1 MIFTQFNNIIIK
13 LTSRMTSTINTCG
26 IIMKSSL
33 VTIIL
38 TCALFLGQVIPILLI
53 LSLFSGITS
62 FIPIFILLIFFIIS
76 KRKGLIES
84 SNKIM
89 SSNKLSY
96 TIYFSLLVLFLTV
109 FACVL
114 SHALVALFILYGLIL
129 VLFHVKGDVFNK
141 IIEYLKV
148 VFYHCYTALSS
159 CFFVVPRGSSRGYLF
174 TVCYNLYTLFH
185 REFFMLCIV
194 NPLPRA
200 ITLWLLSLLIN
211 IGFNSTMAYCIETES
226 AANAGPDSGA
236 NSNSNKASAAEHR
249 ETGTPISSPGVL
261 DHYIRKVYDGVI
273 WTLQLPLRLVD
284 FWIKDPIR
292 GRGRGYEFPP
302 QEATNVQLAPTL
314 ASTST
319 VVPETPQ
326 VVIASQPVAMQT
338 IVPQPFTTPESFLGN
353 WAGNKKVSLDDINKV
368 ILPWVETYAKNHTAK
383 EVDMFISSIHTR
395 NDLDVS
401 SGNLLKI
408 QKFAG
413 YTVKFLR
420 EDNSIT
426 DPNLITE
433 MIAIPFGKE
442 QYITEQEVMLLMQYK
457 QHLTSFANS
466 GLNNRNNGEIAQVK
480 HGVDALAPFIK
491 QMVDKYPV
499 DTVKQFSGNIM
510 HEFIDF
516 PGLTRQ
522 QATYLNTAYS
532 IMVDKIYEAEKPISN
547 ETLISDAKSALYC
560 VFNKEKLYI
569 DREYSKNTYETY
581 NPKDSYERKQM
592 IAVNFIE
599 KYAFGSELSP
609 IWSTS
614 NTEYPKYQKVFEYI
628 APFKARCANS
638 TDPQE
643 RDFYAHLYA
652 AIAVHDLTQVTGIGF
667 NTPLSIAYD
676 NHYDYCMSTKMPSTT
691 IKDDT

>member
-1 MIFTQFNNIIIK
+1 MIFTQLINIIRK
-13 LTSRMTSTINTCG
+13 LTSRMTSTINTWR
-26 IIMKSSL
+26 ITTSMKSSI

-38 TCALFLGQVIPILLI
+38 TCALFLGQVIPILLM

-62 FIPIFILLIFFIIS
+62 FTPIFILLIFFIIS
-76 KRKGLIES
+76 KRKGLFES

-96 TIYFSLLVLFLTV
+96 TIYFSILVLFLTV

-114 SHALVALFILYGLIL
+114 SHALVALFVLYSLIL

-141 IIEYLKV
+141 ILEYLKV
-148 VFYHCYTALSS
+148 VLYYCYTALSS
-159 CFFVVPRGSSRGYLF
+159 CFFVVPRISSRGYLV
-174 TVCYNLYTLFH
+174 TVCYNLYTLFR
-185 REFFMLCIV
+185 REFFMLCIL

-211 IGFNSTMAYCIETES
+211 IGFNSTMAYCIEPES
-226 AANAGPDSGA
+226 AVNAGTVNNTGSDSGTT
-236 NSNSNKASAAEHR
+236 SNATSTTEHG
-249 ETGTPISSPGVL
+249 ETGTSPGVL

-284 FWIKDPIR
+284 FWIKDA
-292 GRGRGYEFPP
+292 YKLLP
-302 QEATNVQLAPTL
+302 QEATNVQLSPTL
-314 ASTST
+314 TSTST
-319 VVPETPQ
+319 VVPETSQ
-326 VVIASQPVAMQT
+326 VVIASKPVAMQT
-338 IVPQPFTTPESFLGN
+338 IVPQPFTTSEDFLGN

-368 ILPWVETYAKNHTAK
+368 IVPWVETYVKSHTAE

-433 MIAIPFGKE
+433 MVAIPFGKE
-442 QYITEQEVMLLMQYK
+442 QHITEQEFMLLIQYK

-466 GLNNRNNGEIAQVK
+466 GLNNNNNGEIAQVK

-491 QMVDKYPV
+491 KMVDKYPV
-499 DTVKQFSGNIM
+499 DTVRQFSGSIM

-522 QATYLNTAYS
+522 QASYLNTAYS
-532 IMVDKIYEAEKPISN
+532 IMVDKIYEAKKPISN
-547 ETLISDAKSALYC
+547 ETLISEAKSALYC
-560 VFNKEKLYI
+560 VYNKEKLYI
-569 DREYSKNTYETY
+569 DKEYSRNTYETY

-628 APFKARCANS
+628 APFQARCANS
-638 TDPQE
+638 TDSQE

-652 AIAVHDLTQVTGIGF
+652 AIAVHDLTRVTGLGY
-667 NTPLSIAYD
+667 NTLLSKAYD
-676 NHYDYCMSTKMPSTT
+676 NHYDYCMGTKMPTT
-691 IKDDT
+691 NIKDDT